1 MKKDKCNNCIK
12 HTYRTDEEKKN
23 IKRRLNI
30 IEGQIK
36 GIKQMIDDDRYCD
49 DILTQLLAVNKA
61 LESLENNI
69 LENHIKNCITR
80 ELRAGNDDIVQEM
93 MSLVKRLR

>member
-1 MKKDKCNNCIK
+1 
-12 HTYRTDEEKKN
+12 
-23 IKRRLNI
+23 
-30 IEGQIK
+30 
-36 GIKQMIDDDRYCD
+36 MIDDGRYCD

-69 LENHIKNCITR
+69 LENHIKTCITK
-80 ELRAGNDDIVQEM
+80 ELKAGNDDIIQEV

>member
-1 MKKDKCNNCIK
+1 
-12 HTYRTDEEKKN
+12 
-23 IKRRLNI
+23 
-30 IEGQIK
+30 
-36 GIKQMIDDDRYCD
+36 MIDDDRYCD

-69 LENHIKNCITR
+69 LENHIKTCITK
-80 ELRAGNDDIVQEM
+80 ELKAGNDDIIQEV

>member
-1 MKKDKCNNCIK
+1 
-12 HTYRTDEEKKN
+12 
-23 IKRRLNI
+23 
-30 IEGQIK
+30 
-36 GIKQMIDDDRYCD
+36 MIDDDRYCD

-69 LENHIKNCITR
+69 LVNYIKTCITK
-80 ELRAGNDDIVQEM
+80 ELKARNDDIIQEV